1 MVLGLGAL
9 GIALYLA
16 GVALFVVPRIF
27 AGKTRRRS
35 RKS

>member
-16 GVALFVVPRIF
+16 GVALFAMPRMF
-27 AGKTRRRS
+27 AGRTRRRTS
-35 RKS
+35 